1 MKTNNKILLFLI
13 IFIGILLLFTIDCF
27 AYSAGDTVTINPLEG
42 ESWQVT
48 LQEDLPEAYS
58 DFNYFCISSNYSIT
72 IFPNNVAYMKISE
85 PNDEYVIA
93 SYYDAS
99 GNVISTKGLI
109 MNNAGEFNP
118 YGSNPKNKFVV
129 QKSIFYNTDSSILA
143 KAIPYTI
150 YNEDDT
156 IFFKVT
162 PTLEETLVEG
172 YKVAKTTIHQTTKQQ
187 VVEILPVGIII
198 LATMIVVSLIAY
210 FRFWRQ

>member
-1 MKTNNKILLFLI
+1 MKTNNKILLFLT
-13 IFIGILLLFTIDCF
+13 IFIGILLFLNLDCF

-42 ESWQVT
+42 EPFQVT

-58 DFNYFCISSNYSIT
+58 DFNYFCINSNYTID

-85 PNDEYVIA
+85 PNDEYIVA
-93 SYYDAS
+93 SFYDTS
-99 GNVISTKGLI
+99 GNVINRKRLI
-109 MNNAGEFNP
+109 MTSSGEFNP
-118 YGSNPKNKFVV
+118 YGSNPTNKLVV
-129 QKSIFYNTDSSILA
+129 LKSYFYNTDSSVLA

-187 VVEILPVGIII
+187 IVEILPVGIVI

>member
-27 AYSAGDTVTINPLEG
+27 AYSAGDTVTINPIEG
-42 ESWQVT
+42 DSFEVT
-48 LQEDLPEAYS
+48 LQEDLPEDYS
-58 DFNYFCISSNYSIT
+58 DFNYLCISSNYSIS
-72 IFPNNVAYMKISE
+72 IFPNNVAYMKISD
-85 PNDEYVIA
+85 PNDDYIIA
-93 SYYDAS
+93 KFYDTS
-99 GNVISTKGLI
+99 GNIITTKELL
-109 MNNAGEFNP
+109 MTTSGEFNP
-118 YGSNPKNKFVV
+118 YGSNPTNKLVIL
-129 QKSIFYNTDSSILA
+129 KSYFYNTDSSVLA

-156 IFFKVT
+156 IFFKVA

-187 VVEILPVGIII
+187 IVEILPVGIVI